1 MKHSL
6 GVFFLL
12 TFLGCHDTITPSI
25 NPDRYCSAQ
34 LNGEVWESETFFS
47 RNSPGNDSLHFSFVY
62 YSSPQI
68 IGEKLLLFNVPME
81 VGRHTIQYTHLHN
94 RHSAIGS
101 GYQIF
106 VGHGDI
112 LGQQYY
118 VQENSDKN
126 WVEITSIATE
136 NNKIK
141 LSGLFQIQL
150 TIDSLKGKQLDWAPD
165 TLSFT
170 NGEFVSFEL

>member
-6 GVFFLL
+6 YVLSLL
-12 TFLGCHDTITPSI
+12 IFLGCHDTITHSI
-25 NPDRYCSAQ
+25 NPNRYCSAK
-34 LNGEVWESETFFS
+34 LNGEVWESETFFT
-47 RNSPGNDSLHFSFVY
+47 RKSPDIDSLLFSFVY
-62 YSSPQI
+62 YSSPHI
-68 IGEKLLLFNVPME
+68 IGEKLLLFNVPMQ
-81 VGRHTIQYTHLHN
+81 VGRYTIQYTHLHN
-94 RHSAIGS
+94 RHSVIGS

-106 VGHGDI
+106 VGHGDV

-126 WVEITSIATE
+126 WVEITSIVTE

-150 TIDSLKGKQLDWAPD
+150 TIDSLNGKQLDWVPD

-170 NGEFVSFEL
+170 TGEFVSFEL